1 MPLLPPEP
9 IVFPSDLF
17 GTDATTL
24 SFPTEAE
31 CRWWV
36 LHTRPRTEKSL
47 ARRLASREVSF
58 FLPQRLWERLSGG
71 RRFASQ
77 LPLFPGYL
85 FLFGGD
91 RERQAALETNLI
103 VNCLHVSD
111 QVQLQGDLHRVF
123 RLIAADASL
132 TPEERLQPGDPVR
145 ITQGALTG
153 LQGRVIRRG
162 KNLKFIVEV
171 HFLQQGVSLEVERW
185 MIEPLREDTTQMAK
199 SCSEPTGR

>member
-9 IVFPSDLF
+9 VVFPSDLF
-17 GTDATTL
+17 QADAM
-24 SFPTEAE
+24 PAAWADDDA

-36 LHTRPRTEKSL
+36 LHTRPRVEKAL
-47 ARRLASREVSF
+47 ARRLASRQVSF
-58 FLPQRLWERLSGG
+58 FLPQRLREWLAGG
-71 RRFASQ
+71 RRFSSQ

-91 RERQAALETNLI
+91 RARQAALETNLI
-103 VNCLHVSD
+103 VHCLHVPD
-111 QVQLQGDLHRVF
+111 QIQLQDDLQRVF
-123 RLIAADASL
+123 RLIGADASL
-132 TPEERLQPGDPVR
+132 TPEDRLQPGDPVQ

-171 HFLQQGVSLEVERW
+171 HFLQQGVSVEVERW
-185 MIEPLREDTTQMAK
+185 MIEPLREDTVQK
-199 SCSEPTGR
+199 VKI